1 MPELLQLALR
11 APLAFALFG
20 VGSFL
25 CGVLTLQKGW
35 YWVASSAVMAILILS
50 GYSIYLIHTNNR
62 EAALEYIIAT
72 AVILFVLTIS
82 QKVMQRLPPWIRCR
96 RLHWTRKE

>member
-1 MPELLQLALR
+1 MLDPIQLALL

-35 YWVASSAVMAILILS
+35 YWVASSAIMAVLMLS
-50 GYSIYLIHTNNR
+50 GYSIYLMYTNR
-62 EAALEYIIAT
+62 DAALDYVIAT
-72 AVILFVLTIS
+72 VVILFVLTVS
-82 QKVMQRLPPWIRCR
+82 QIVMQNLPPWIQCR
-96 RLHWTRKE
+96 RLHWTQKQ